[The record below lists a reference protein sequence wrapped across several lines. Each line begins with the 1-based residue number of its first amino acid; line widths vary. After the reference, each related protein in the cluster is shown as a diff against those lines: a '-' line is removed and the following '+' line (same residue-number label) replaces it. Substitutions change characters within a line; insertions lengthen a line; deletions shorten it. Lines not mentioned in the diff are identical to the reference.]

1 MGKIYCMSDIHG
13 FDQPFCQRM
22 SQLGKFHTVFT
33 GEDTLVLLGDYIDGG
48 PRSKPLLTLISDLQQ
63 CYGEHCIVLR
73 GNHEEDFLAWLDAYA
88 GPGAGQRDEYG
99 LFPYHPWLDTD
110 TDFQT
115 FRSFVT
121 EKQWAHFQKVLPT
134 LSEDSLN
141 TLAAQMVMESN
152 AELIAWLRGLPY
164 YYETERQIFV
174 HAGIDEESGDL
185 WRYGTEERVFVGKHP
200 ATMGPF
206 EKDII
211 AGHNG
216 THTLM
221 GDPDFHDILWDGEN
235 HYFCDGT
242 AWKSGKLPVLVYDTD
257 TGKYYA
263 LGDEGL
269 HPVARCPKEQVEK
282 WKGETA
288 GDWF

>member
-1 MGKIYCMSDIHG
+1 M
-13 FDQPFCQRM
+13 
-22 SQLGKFHTVFT
+22 
-33 GEDTLVLLGDYIDGG
+33 
-48 PRSKPLLTLISDLQQ
+48 
-63 CYGEHCIVLR
+63 
-73 GNHEEDFLAWLDAYA
+73 
-88 GPGAGQRDEYG
+88 
-99 LFPYHPWLDTD
+99 
-110 TDFQT
+110 
-115 FRSFVT
+115 
-121 EKQWAHFQKVLPT
+121 PT

-141 TLAAQMVMESN
+141 TAAAKMVLESN
-152 AELIAWLRGLPY
+152 QDLIRWLRSLPY
-164 YYETERQIFV
+164 FYETEWQIFV

-221 GDPDFHDILWDGEN
+221 GDPDFHDVLWDGEN

-242 AWKSGKLPVLVYDTD
+242 VWKSGKLPVLVYDTD
-257 TGKYYA
+257 TGKYYS
-263 LGDEGL
+263 LGDDKPAPPGGWPPSEWSRVRGEL

-282 WKGETA
+282 WRGETA